1 MRSFVLSTLVVAALA
16 GTTQAAVITQWDF
29 NGDRAAKSLTS
40 PATSIGLGVASLIG
54 GTSATWAAGS
64 PNDPASS
71 NDDRWNSS
79 TYAAQGAGSATRGV
93 EYAVSTL
100 GYTGINFSAD
110 IRNSN
115 TSSAWIGIFA
125 AFDGINFSSIASFQ
139 ATAGDQ
145 WNARSVNLGAAADNN
160 ANLKIRVL
168 AIFAPGTN
176 AYAAANPGSS
186 YATTGTLGYDL
197 VTFNGTLIPTP
208 GSAALLALGGLVATR
223 RRR

>member
-1 MRSFVLSTLVVAALA
+1 MRSTVLSALAVLAFA

-29 NGDRAAKSLTS
+29 NGDRAAKNLAS
-40 PATSIGLGVASLIG
+40 PATSIGLGVASLVG
-54 GTSATWAAGS
+54 GTTATWAGGS
-64 PNDPASS
+64 PNDPAASL
-71 NDDRWNSS
+71 DDRWNST
-79 TYAAQGAGSATRGV
+79 TYAAQGTGSGTRGT

-115 TSSAWIGIFA
+115 TSSAWIEIFA
-125 AFDGINFSSIASFQ
+125 AYDGVNFSSVGTFQ
-139 ATAGDQ
+139 ATGGDQ
-145 WNARSVNLGAAADNN
+145 WNSRSVNLGAAADNN

-168 AIFAPGTN
+168 AIFAPGSN
-176 AYAAANPGSS
+176 AYVPANSGSS
-186 YATTGTLGYDL
+186 YATSGTLGYDL

-208 GSAALLALGGLVATR
+208 GSVALLAVGGLVAMR

>member
-1 MRSFVLSTLVVAALA
+1 MRSTVLSALAVLAFA

-29 NGDRAAKSLTS
+29 NGDRAAKNLAS
-40 PATSIGLGVASLIG
+40 PATSIGLGVASLVG
-54 GTSATWAAGS
+54 GTTATWAGGS
-64 PNDPASS
+64 PNDPAASL
-71 NDDRWNSS
+71 DDRWNST
-79 TYAAQGAGSATRGV
+79 TYAAQGTGSGTRGT

-115 TSSAWIGIFA
+115 TSSAWIEIFA
-125 AFDGINFSSIASFQ
+125 AYDGVNFSSVGTFQ
-139 ATAGDQ
+139 ATGGDQ
-145 WNARSVNLGAAADNN
+145 WNSRSVNLGAAADNN

-168 AIFAPGTN
+168 AIFAPGSN
-176 AYAAANPGSS
+176 AYVPANSGSS
-186 YATTGTLGYDL
+186 YATSGTLGYDL

-208 GSAALLALGGLVATR
+208 GSVALLALGGLVATR